1 MTEPEES
8 EKPIY
13 KEVYRKNR
21 SVMLAV
27 LMTPVVGMGVSIFLV
42 IWRYPGRI
50 MVLVP
55 VYLVILSQYLLLVK
69 WIDTKIND
77 LIKS

>member
-1 MTEPEES
+1 
-8 EKPIY
+8 
-13 KEVYRKNR
+13 
-21 SVMLAV
+21 MLAV

-55 VYLVILSQYLLLVK
+55 VILVILAQYLLLVK